1 VKVFAPFKTSGDSYS
16 WPSANSC
23 TSRLELSRSLAF
35 LVAEIDYCAIH
46 FVRPEI
52 KNSEHF

>member
-1 VKVFAPFKTSGDSYS
+1 MKVFAPFKTSGDSYS